1 MRVLLISTYELGRQP
16 FGLASPA
23 AWLRNAGHD
32 VSCLDASRQPF
43 DNADAFSDLIGFHLP
58 MHTATRLAVSMIE
71 QIRRLNPAAR
81 ICCYGLYAP
90 LNGRFLRSLGVQHI
104 LGPEFERDLVGLAN
118 GFPIKEAS
126 ESDRFTLP
134 RLPFVTPD
142 RTDLPALSTYATLQ
156 KGSLRK
162 VVGYTEASRG
172 CKHFCRH
179 CPVVPV
185 YNGQFRL
192 IPIDVVI
199 DDVRAQVG
207 RGAEHITFGDP
218 DFFNG
223 IRHAMRVV
231 QALSTEFKGLTYDV
245 TIKIEHLLRHR
256 KVLPRL
262 RETGCVLITSAV
274 ESFDDDV
281 LAVFRKGHT
290 RADVHTALEIC
301 RQERLSVAPTFV
313 PFTPWT
319 TLEGYCTFLEEIER
333 LELIHQV
340 SPIQLALRL
349 LVPQGSLLADL
360 PELQPFL
367 QPFDTKQ
374 LAYPWRHPDQRVDRC
389 SDEIG
394 ALLGRRTNTPRHALF
409 SEIWELAHDQAGR
422 SHKTR
427 TTTSRGRAEVPYLN
441 EPWYC

>member
-1 MRVLLISTYELGRQP
+1 
-16 FGLASPA
+16 
-23 AWLRNAGHD
+23 
-32 VSCLDASRQPF
+32 
-43 DNADAFSDLIGFHLP
+43 
-58 MHTATRLAVSMIE
+58 
-71 QIRRLNPAAR
+71 
-81 ICCYGLYAP
+81 
-90 LNGRFLRSLGVQHI
+90 
-104 LGPEFERDLVGLAN
+104 
-118 GFPIKEAS
+118 
-126 ESDRFTLP
+126 
-134 RLPFVTPD
+134 
-142 RTDLPALSTYATLQ
+142 
-156 KGSLRK
+156 
-162 VVGYTEASRG
+162 
-172 CKHFCRH
+172 
-179 CPVVPV
+179 
-185 YNGQFRL
+185 
-192 IPIDVVI
+192 
-199 DDVRAQVG
+199 
-207 RGAEHITFGDP
+207 
-218 DFFNG
+218 
-223 IRHAMRVV
+223 
-231 QALSTEFKGLTYDV
+231 
-245 TIKIEHLLRHR
+245 
-256 KVLPRL
+256 
-262 RETGCVLITSAV
+262 
-274 ESFDDDV
+274 

-290 RADVHTALEIC
+290 RADVHTALEVC

-333 LELIHQV
+333 LELINQV

-422 SHKTR
+422 SHKIR